1 MQIWDAVGQASVY
14 AWGSIKV
21 STLVFRDII
30 RMEGSSWLR
39 DGLVLYFTKRKGLEH
54 PPRRRIG
61 TKPILI
67 IEVNE
72 EGKMFN
78 TKSSP

>member
-1 MQIWDAVGQASVY
+1 MQTWDAVGKPQHTPGVQLRSQP
-14 AWGSIKV
+14 
-21 STLVFRDII
+21 LVFRDII
-30 RMEGSSWLR
+30 RMERSSWLR
-39 DGLVLYFTKRKGLEH
+39 DGLVLYFTKRKGLKH

-61 TKPILI
+61 TQPISI